1 MQQQRLFAPSN
12 NTSAK
17 KTTTAYIEGIQWKKN
32 MQIRTAEENSSET
45 PRNTNIVYQEVDKN
59 INIMKTIPVIIGF
72 WHMYMIFK
80 QILYDILLF
89 LVSYFGSDVTCNN
102 LDNF

>member
-1 MQQQRLFAPSN
+1 M
-12 NTSAK
+12 
-17 KTTTAYIEGIQWKKN
+17 KKN
-32 MQIRTAEENSSET
+32 MQIRTAEENSSEI
-45 PRNTNIVYQEVDKN
+45 PRNTNMVYMYQEVDKN

-89 LVSYFGSDVTCNN
+89 LVSYFVQMSPAIIWKIFKVIFCSYESDIYMFT
-102 LDNF
+102 FAKFQ